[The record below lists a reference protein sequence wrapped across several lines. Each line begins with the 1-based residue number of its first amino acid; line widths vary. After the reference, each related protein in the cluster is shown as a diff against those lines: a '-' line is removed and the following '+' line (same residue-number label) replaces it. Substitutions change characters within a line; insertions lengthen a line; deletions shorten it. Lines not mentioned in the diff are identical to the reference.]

1 MATKVESH
9 SVLPF
14 VSNPRSTPWF
24 DAPRVVPFLTREQ
37 FAIRASAEPTPK
49 PPPDFRLCFSTVTE
63 RRGVHPLWRIFS
75 MFSRLFGG
83 FFRVVR
89 PVMSVYLLVVTTIAV
104 PFALIAGLWW
114 LAAYCA
120 FIGIAFA
127 RLLLEDVRGW
137 RKARALVG
145 RVSEED
151 TAGAD
156 RRSSV

>member
-1 MATKVESH
+1 VPARFKRGDEVYMATKVESH

-24 DAPRVVPFLTREQ
+24 DAPPVVPFLTREQ

-83 FFRVVR
+83 FFRVLR
-89 PVMSVYLLVVTTIAV
+89 PVMSFYLLVVTTIAV
-104 PFALIAGLWW
+104 PFTLNAPASI
-114 LAAYCA
+114 
-120 FIGIAFA
+120 
-127 RLLLEDVRGW
+127 
-137 RKARALVG
+137 
-145 RVSEED
+145 
-151 TAGAD
+151 
-156 RRSSV
+156 RSACR